1 MEQCRL
7 QSLESRMV
15 SRRGY
20 HPITSR
26 VYRIQGPLAQPG
38 GGMSG
43 HLPQM
48 FNVTWAF
55 MPDIHHDACCSLLT
69 NVQRDLGFCKNG

>member
-1 MEQCRL
+1 
-7 QSLESRMV
+7 
-15 SRRGY
+15 
-20 HPITSR
+20 
-26 VYRIQGPLAQPG
+26 
-38 GGMSG
+38 MSG